1 MECASCTNDFW
12 MQASDLDE
20 LKRDKANLEKDIKN
34 GEKKLQVGVVFF

>member
-1 MECASCTNDFW
+1 

-34 GEKKLQVGVVFF
+34 GEKKLQVGVVVFFQHF

>member
-1 MECASCTNDFW
+1 

-34 GEKKLQVGVVFF
+34 SEKKLQVRVVVFF